1 MNIKNNVNIT
11 RSNIMKDDNIAI
23 NLFFLMILIISNII
37 DTTNI
42 INKFV
47 VKVIYTL
54 LIPFIL

>member
-1 MNIKNNVNIT
+1 MNIKNNVNST
-11 RSNIMKDDNIAI
+11 KSNIMADDNIAI
-23 NLFFLMILIISNII
+23 TLFFLMILIISSII
-37 DTTNI
+37 DITNI

>member
-11 RSNIMKDDNIAI
+11 RSNIMTDDNIAI

-47 VKVIYTL
+47 VKVIYAP
-54 LIPFIL
+54 LIPFVF

>member
-1 MNIKNNVNIT
+1 MNIKNNVNST
-11 RSNIMKDDNIAI
+11 KSNIMADDNIAI

-37 DTTNI
+37 DITNI

-47 VKVIYTL
+47 VKVIYAP

>member
-11 RSNIMKDDNIAI
+11 RSNIMTDDNIAS

-42 INKFV
+42 INKLV

>member
-11 RSNIMKDDNIAI
+11 RSNIMTDDNIAI

-42 INKFV
+42 IKKFV

>member
-1 MNIKNNVNIT
+1 MNIKNNVNST
-11 RSNIMKDDNIAI
+11 KSNIMADDNIAI
-23 NLFFLMILIISNII
+23 TLFFLMILIISNII